1 MRGDNETYYGTN
13 RAVEKQAPSIL
24 EDADSQYS
32 HYCVNSAVFTGK
44 ERDRETGFSYFGA
57 RYYDSD
63 LSGLFL
69 SVDPISDK
77 YPSLSPYAYCAWSPV
92 KLVDPDGRDSIHT
105 PNGMANAGEGYKT
118 TPDGI
123 YLYGEG
129 LQTKKW
135 NPYLETGA
143 VVGERGGYED
153 CDVSEL
159 NAYGIALSAVTSVS
173 YLDDVVGV
181 GSDGYFSYKR
191 TKYDKLSHGTA
202 RNHIKPIGQSIPG
215 KGLKIGGGAITIL
228 LTANDVRSSIQEN
241 GINSPETYSAIGGA
255 LGTGVSLY
263 ASTMAGASAGSFFG
277 GIGAVPG
284 AIIGFVVGVGINIG
298 FDCLG
303 RTMGE
308 TIYKKTH

>member
-1 MRGDNETYYGTN
+1 MFFSSFENIDYQFRCSCETTFT
-13 RAVEKQAPSIL
+13 
-24 EDADSQYS
+24 
-32 HYCVNSAVFTGK
+32 FTGK

-69 SVDPISDK
+69 SVDPMSDK
-77 YPSLSPYAYCAWSPV
+77 YPNLSPYAYCAWSPV
-92 KLVDPDGRDSIHT
+92 KLVDP
-105 PNGMANAGEGYKT
+105 
-118 TPDGI
+118 PDGI

-135 NPYLETGA
+135 NPYLKTGG

-215 KGLKIGGGAITIL
+215 KGLKIGGGAITIML
-228 LTANDVRSSIQEN
+228 IANDVRSSIQES
-241 GINSPETYSAIGGA
+241 GIDSPETYSAIGGA
-255 LGTGVSLY
+255 FGTGISLY
-263 ASTMAGASAGSFFG
+263 ASTIAGASAGSFFG